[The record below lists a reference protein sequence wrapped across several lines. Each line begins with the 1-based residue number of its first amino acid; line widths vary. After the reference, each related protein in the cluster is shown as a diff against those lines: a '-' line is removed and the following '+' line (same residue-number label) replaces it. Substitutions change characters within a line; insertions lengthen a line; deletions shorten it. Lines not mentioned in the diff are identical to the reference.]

1 MPLRKHNIIE
11 GMVNGRMRRHG
22 KVGCRQKE
30 QENVLSTSGKRGQYV
45 EVDVWQAFCSKDE
58 KKETSH

>member
-1 MPLRKHNIIE
+1 ME
-11 GMVNGRMRRHG
+11 GCAGMG
-22 KVGCRQKE
+22 KVGCRQKGE

-58 KKETSH
+58 KKEISH